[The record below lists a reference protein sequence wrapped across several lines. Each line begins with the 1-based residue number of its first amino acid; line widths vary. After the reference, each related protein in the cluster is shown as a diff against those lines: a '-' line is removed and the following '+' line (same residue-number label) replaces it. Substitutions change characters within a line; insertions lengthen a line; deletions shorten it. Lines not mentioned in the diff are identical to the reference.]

1 MWWCGMV
8 AVVPWVVVV
17 VGVVVVI
24 VVVVKVVVGG
34 CAGNGVVQ
42 ECLATELGLW
52 RRPPVWPSLAAGRC
66 EVVVGG
72 GGLVGTGVV
81 LVGGFVGGGV
91 DAAGFAIAGRDLE
104 PFGGGWSI
112 RLAALRCSST
122 SSLRAVASDFILGA
136 LASVGAGGPWES
148 MAALPNLGCM
158 RSQMLLA
165 PPIAMPDTSAAGVVC
180 LPAKACW
187 VDMLHGVPLSQLGAE
202 LAGSFAPM
210 FIHASLLV
218 TQH

>member
-42 ECLATELGLW
+42 ECLAAELGLW

-66 EVVVGG
+66 AVVVGG
-72 GGLVGTGVV
+72 GGLVGLGMQGVV
-81 LVGGFVGGGV
+81 LVGVFVGGGV

-122 SSLRAVASDFILGA
+122 SSLRAVASDFTLGA
-136 LASVGAGGPWES
+136 LASVGGGALGSRWQPS
-148 MAALPNLGCM
+148 QTLAA
-158 RSQMLLA
+158 
-165 PPIAMPDTSAAGVVC
+165 
-180 LPAKACW
+180 
-187 VDMLHGVPLSQLGAE
+187 
-202 LAGSFAPM
+202 
-210 FIHASLLV
+210 
-218 TQH
+218 